1 MSFAK
6 SLKAQTIDVWDACY
20 NHPFVQEI
28 GRGVLPHDVFVFYL
42 KQDYKYLLEYA
53 KVFALGV
60 TRTYNEQIMAN
71 LSLTQSAVLHEME
84 GHRQYMLSHG
94 ISLEEANATKSSLF
108 NKAYTANM
116 MTEGFNGGL
125 VELMATVLPCAWTY
139 GDFALRLKADFAHTL
154 ANNPYKNW
162 IEAYAG
168 EEYQSSFQWFF
179 PAMDELCRD
188 RTEREL
194 DAIVDI
200 FRTSVEFEY
209 LFWDMAYKKQMS
221 F

>member
-1 MSFAK
+1 MSFTR

-20 NHPFVQEI
+20 HHPFVQEI
-28 GRGVLPHDVFVFYL
+28 GRGVLPRETFVFYL

-60 TRTYNEQIMAN
+60 TRANDEQVMAN

-84 GHRQYMLSHG
+84 GHRNYMLNHG
-94 ISLEEANATKSSLF
+94 ISLAEANATKASLF

-125 VELMATVLPCAWTY
+125 VGLLAAVLPCAWTY
-139 GDFALRLKADFAHTL
+139 SDFALRLKEDFAGNL
-154 ANNPYKNW
+154 AKNPYKNW
-162 IEAYAG
+162 IEAYAD
-168 EEYQSSFQWFF
+168 EAYAASFQWFF
-179 PAMDELCRD
+179 PAMDEFCRHK
-188 RTEREL
+188 TEAEL
-194 DAIVDI
+194 DAVVDI

-209 LFWDMAYKKQMS
+209 LFWDMAYKRQMS